1 MDPSEVLKRKLQR
14 EIAAR
19 LEAERL
25 LEERSRELYD
35 KKQDLEKLNFTLEA
49 RVAAGTLQL
58 KRTNAM
64 LTILH
69 DTVLMA
75 AEGET
80 FEEALQQCLR
90 AICEFSGWPL
100 GHIFQRAT
108 GSSDILMSSGMW
120 FVQNPGLF
128 KRFREITEETSFPKG
143 VGLPGRIWQ
152 SGTPV

>member
-1 MDPSEVLKRKLQR
+1 MDSSEILKRKLRR

-58 KRTNAM
+58 KRANAM

-69 DTVLMA
+69 ETVLMA
-75 AEGET
+75 AEVET
-80 FEEALQQCLR
+80 FEEALEQCLR
-90 AICEFSGWPL
+90 AI
-100 GHIFQRAT
+100 
-108 GSSDILMSSGMW
+108 
-120 FVQNPGLF
+120 
-128 KRFREITEETSFPKG
+128 
-143 VGLPGRIWQ
+143 
-152 SGTPV
+152 